1 MDADLRALLS
11 RRVHWDDA
19 MLGEPQRVNEF
30 REWGDLPFH
39 VSIFDHSL
47 TGEEAAASPIMFYR
61 LAHER
66 GAMREY
72 LAGEAR
78 FEAFYAELSRDGAW
92 IDLQGRRPRWLPGSS
107 QRLVRT
113 IRDSLRER
121 RLMHLTFP
129 ALPVRV
135 YGGYDRTDLMLPASK
150 AIGKALQAMAVRH
163 GLFVLPY
170 TPPGG

>member
-1 MDADLRALLS
+1 MRTLLS

-19 MLGEPQRVNEF
+19 MPGEPRRVNEF

-39 VSIFDHSL
+39 VSVFDHSL
-47 TGEEAAASPIMFYR
+47 TEDEAAASPLMFYR

-66 GAMREY
+66 GALAEY

-92 IDLQGRRPRWLPGSS
+92 IGLQGRRPRLLPGASR
-107 QRLVRT
+107 RLART
-113 IRDSLRER
+113 IKDSLRER
-121 RLMHLTFP
+121 RLMDLTFQ

-135 YGGYDRTDLMLPASK
+135 YGGYDRTDLMLPAGK
-150 AIGKALQAMAVRH
+150 AIGEALQAVAIRH

-170 TPPGG
+170 TPRGGQAA